1 MPLPKNL
8 LPALL
13 LLLLAACTTPPE
25 RLPYLGERDVRAN
38 PNGGPADT
46 IFATAPAFR
55 LVNQDSKRISN
66 ADFAGR
72 IYLTD
77 FFFATCPGICP
88 KVQSE
93 LLKVYQEYAT
103 DDRLRF
109 VSFTIDPAH
118 DTVEVLKTYAQKLG
132 VPDARKW
139 HFATFTSANRDSVF
153 ALAKAY
159 FTAAQ
164 PETGAPGGFAHAG
177 NFALIDDQDHIRG
190 LYDSLNKDQ
199 MLKLRHD
206 LPLLLA
212 ELDERRK

>member
-1 MPLPKNL
+1 MTLKNL

-13 LLLLAACTTPPE
+13 LLVAACQPTPPE

-46 IFATAPAFR
+46 IYASAPAFR
-55 LVNQDSKRISN
+55 LVNQDGQRISN
-66 ADFAGR
+66 ADFGGR
-72 IYLTD
+72 LYLTD

-93 LLKVYQEYAT
+93 MLKVYQETAA

-118 DTVEVLKTYAQKLG
+118 DTVPVLRTYAQKLG
-132 VPDARKW
+132 VPDASKW
-139 HFATFTSANRDSVF
+139 HFATFASANRDSVF

-177 NFALIDDQDHIRG
+177 NFALIDDQGHIRG
-190 LYDSLNKDQ
+190 LYDSLNKDE
-199 MLKLRHD
+199 MLRLRRD

-212 ELDERRK
+212 ELAGRK